1 MRLRQF
7 LLSLGGFALLLA
19 ALVAVDS
26 RVRDELNRL
35 LWGGDGIS
43 SWDNRAVQMTNSLT
57 ATLQFQGI
65 DNGPI
70 MIFAIVGGVLFLL
83 MLRA

>member
-1 MRLRQF
+1 MKLRQF
-7 LLSLGGFALLLA
+7 LLSVGGFTLLLA

-26 RVRDELNRL
+26 RVRDELDRL

-43 SWDNRAVQMTNSLT
+43 SWDNRAVQMTSSL
-57 ATLQFQGI
+57 ADTLQFQGI

>member
-1 MRLRQF
+1 MRLRQI
-7 LLSLGGFALLLA
+7 LLSLGGFALLLL

-26 RVRDELNRL
+26 RVRDELDRL
-35 LWGGDGIS
+35 LWGGNGIS
-43 SWDNRAVQMTNSLT
+43 SWDNRAMQMTSSLT
-57 ATLQFQGI
+57 DSLQFQGI

-70 MIFAIVGGVLFLL
+70 MVFAIVGGVLFLL